1 MNQGSTRS
9 ILITGATGFIGK
21 ALLNRLR
28 NESSYIV
35 KTAGRHANADIN
47 IHSLDETTQWDGYL
61 NGIDIVI
68 HLAAHVHVMTPQKED
83 VRSFHRVNVL
93 GTKNLAEAAARSGV
107 SRFIF
112 LSTVKVHG
120 EYTISDPWTE
130 ESSIAPQDAYAIS
143 KAEAERVLHDVSDA
157 TAMEIVIIR
166 PPLVY
171 GPMVKANFQTLLK
184 AVYSGMPLP
193 FYGVQNRR
201 SMIYLGNLVDALVL
215 CLWHEHAANQ
225 TFLVSDDN
233 DVSISELI
241 INIAQQMRKKPRLFH
256 FPLSLLKTIAL
267 VMGKKRRLIVCHCRY
282 RLTVL

>member
-1 MNQGSTRS
+1 M
-9 ILITGATGFIGK
+9 
-21 ALLNRLR
+21 
-28 NESSYIV
+28 
-35 KTAGRHANADIN
+35 
-47 IHSLDETTQWDGYL
+47 
-61 NGIDIVI
+61 
-68 HLAAHVHVMTPQKED
+68 
-83 VRSFHRVNVL
+83 
-93 GTKNLAEAAARSGV
+93 
-107 SRFIF
+107 
-112 LSTVKVHG
+112 
-120 EYTISDPWTE
+120 
-130 ESSIAPQDAYAIS
+130 
-143 KAEAERVLHDVSDA
+143 LHDVSDA

-267 VMGKKRRLIVCHCRY
+267 VMGKKEAFDRLSLSLQIDCSLIKNLLQWNPHIHYKKVLKKPFGGFFCLSKSGHEVKKIIRPYYRITSIRY
-282 RLTVL
+282 FSHSYGLNSVAYSSDISWTGALLVRSSWNK